1 MNILIV
7 EDSKLERLYLRNF
20 FKKYNYEP
28 LLASNGYEA
37 LEIYN
42 NKDIDLMVL
51 DLIMPGISGFEVC
64 EEIRKKEKYSDHYTY
79 IVMLTG
85 RTDKEDIIRGLEIG
99 ADDYVIKPFD
109 ENELRVRISVGERI
123 VSMYK
128 KILELN
134 KKLEYESTHDDLTK
148 IYNRKE
154 IYLKLQIALP
164 DKPIIAILDLDFF
177 KKINDTYGHLAG
189 NYVLSEFAKIVK
201 DIVGDLGEFGRFG
214 GEEFLIFFR
223 KGVLETQALK
233 ILEEIRNKIY
243 SYNFNYEGQSIKV
256 TVSIG
261 ATKTKRQQN
270 IDQVLAVADDNLY
283 EAKREGRNRVIYK

>member
-1 MNILIV
+1 MNILVV
-7 EDSKLERLYLRNF
+7 EDSKLERLYLKDF
-20 FKKYNYEP
+20 FNKFNYNV
-28 LLASNGYEA
+28 LVASDGYEA
-37 LEIYN
+37 LEIHN
-42 NKDIDLMVL
+42 NQNIDLMVL

-64 EEIRKKEKYSDHYTY
+64 EEIRKKENNSDHYTY
-79 IVMLTG
+79 IIMLTG
-85 RTDKEDIIRGLEIG
+85 RTDKEDIIKGLEIG

-154 IYLKLQIALP
+154 IYSRLKNELSNN
-164 DKPIIAILDLDFF
+164 PIIAILDLDFF

-201 DIVGDLGEFGRFG
+201 EIVGDFGEFGRFG
-214 GEEFLIFFR
+214 GEEFLIFF
-223 KGVLETQALK
+223 KGNILESQALE
-233 ILEEIRNKIY
+233 ILEKIRNIIY
-243 SYNFNYEGQSIKV
+243 MYDFNFEGQSIKV

-261 ATKTKRQQN
+261 ATRNNGQYN
-270 IDQVLAVADDNLY
+270 IDQILAIADDNLY
-283 EAKREGRNRVIYK
+283 EAKKEGRNRIIYK